1 MRDERGRYVD
11 VFVVSGLMEDSSGAY
26 GGLKVRVTLLLRTG
40 DEFRKLETYHTV
52 QPTFDGENS
61 VDFRVDDPEGRNE
74 AQFGDKWPV
83 IQETAARMA
92 RKDGSVG
99 KLFLKEALAA
109 YRAVERLRPDQIANA
124 MAGAFLVH
132 RVEEL

>member
-1 MRDERGRYVD
+1 MRDERGRHVD
-11 VFVVSGLMEDSSGAY
+11 VFVVSGLMEDNSGAY

-40 DEFRKLETYHTV
+40 EEFRKLETYHTV
-52 QPTFDGENS
+52 QPTFDGGEH
-61 VDFRVDDPEGRNE
+61 VDFRVSDPDARNE
-74 AQFGDKWPV
+74 KQFGDKWPV
-83 IQETAARMA
+83 IQEAAARVA
-92 RKDGSVG
+92 QKDGSVG

-109 YRAVERLRPDQIANA
+109 YRAVEKLRPDQIANA